1 MYSDTSFLLSMIE
14 IHVRLLR
21 TCLLYTQN
29 GNNDQ
34 LTQIAGDIV
43 RSAPTQLG
51 GLLTWMA
58 ANLDKIDENTDG
70 PVYYYD

>member
-1 MYSDTSFLLSMIE
+1 MY
-14 IHVRLLR
+14 
-21 TCLLYTQN
+21 LLYTQN

-43 RSAPTQLG
+43 KSAPTQLG